1 MASFGS
7 GIAWL
12 TVYMVGMT
20 VSPVDVVD
28 TVLLSFEPPSQ
39 PFVVGVVVVV
49 PYGGCGVGGGGDS
62 SRITTIRSFVK
73 H

>member
-1 MASFGS
+1 
-7 GIAWL
+7 
-12 TVYMVGMT
+12 MVGIT

-28 TVLLSFEPPSQ
+28 TVLLSFDPPSQ
-39 PFVVGVVVVV
+39 PFVFATAAVVVVV
-49 PYGGCGVGGGGDS
+49 VYGGCGVGGGGDS

>member
-1 MASFGS
+1 
-7 GIAWL
+7 
-12 TVYMVGMT
+12 MVGIT

-28 TVLLSFEPPSQ
+28 TVLLSFDPPSQ
-39 PFVVGVVVVV
+39 PFVLVTAAAAVSVVV
-49 PYGGCGVGGGGDS
+49 YGGCGVGGGGDS